1 MGYWQSYTGVR
12 MNEVFADTA
21 GWASFFREQER
32 HHARAVA
39 LMTQWQEENRQVV
52 TTNYVLGELIAL
64 CERLRVPRSRG
75 VSYIHSIRAETWI
88 EIVHIDEQLDVRAW
102 ELLENRLDKTWSLVD
117 CASFVVMEQRGLTDA
132 LTTDHHFEQAGFVP
146 LLF

>member
-1 MGYWQSYTGVR
+1 MGYSRNYRGVQ
-12 MNEVFADTA
+12 MNEVFADTS

-39 LMTQWQEENRQVV
+39 LMTQWEKENRHVV

-75 VSYIHSIRAETWI
+75 VSYIHSIRAEMWI
-88 EIVHIDEQLDVRAW
+88 EIVHIDEQLDARAW

-132 LTTDHHFEQAGFVP
+132 LTTDHHFEQAGFVR

>member
-1 MGYWQSYTGVR
+1 MGYSQNYAGML
-12 MNEVFADTA
+12 MNEVFADTS

-39 LMTQWQEENRQVV
+39 LMTQWREENRHVV

-64 CERLRVPRSRG
+64 CERLRVPRSRS

-88 EIVHIDEQLDVRAW
+88 EIVHIDEQLDSRAW

-117 CASFVVMEQRGLTDA
+117 CASFVVMEQWGLTDA
-132 LTTDHHFEQAGFVP
+132 LTTDHHFEQAGFVR

>member
-1 MGYWQSYTGVR
+1 MGYWQSYGDVR

-64 CERLRVPRSRG
+64 CECLRVPRSRG

-88 EIVHIDEQLDVRAW
+88 EIVHIDEQLDIRAW

-117 CASFVVMEQRGLTDA
+117 CASFVVMEQQGLTDA
-132 LTTDHHFEQAGFVP
+132 LTTAHHFEQAGFVR

>member
-1 MGYWQSYTGVR
+1 
-12 MNEVFADTA
+12 MNEVFADTS
-21 GWASFFREQER
+21 GWASFFRERER

-39 LMTQWQEENRQVV
+39 LMTQWQAENRHVV
-52 TTNYVLGELIAL
+52 TTNYVLSELIAL
-64 CERLRVPRSRG
+64 CERLRVPRSMG
-75 VSYIHSIRAETWI
+75 ISYIQSIRAETWI

-132 LTTDHHFEQAGFVP
+132 LTTDHHFEQAGFVR

>member
-1 MGYWQSYTGVR
+1 MGYWQNYGGMQ
-12 MNEVFADTA
+12 MNEVFADTS

-32 HHARAVA
+32 HHVKAVA
-39 LMTQWQEENRQVV
+39 LMTQWQEENRHVV

-88 EIVHIDEQLDVRAW
+88 EVVHIDEQLDVRAW

-132 LTTDHHFEQAGFVP
+132 LTTDHHFDQAGFVR
-146 LLF
+146 LLS

>member
-1 MGYWQSYTGVR
+1 MDYWQSYRGVQ
-12 MNEVFADTA
+12 MNEVFADTS

-64 CERLRVPRSRG
+64 CERLRVPRSRC

-88 EIVHIDEQLDVRAW
+88 EIVHVDEQLDVRAW

-117 CASFVVMEQRGLTDA
+117 CASFVVMEQRGLMDA
-132 LTTDHHFEQAGFVP
+132 LTTDHHFEQAGFIR

>member
-1 MGYWQSYTGVR
+1 
-12 MNEVFADTA
+12 MNEVFADTS

-32 HHARAVA
+32 HHVKAVT
-39 LMTQWQEENRQVV
+39 LMTQWAAENRRIV

-64 CERLRVPRSRG
+64 CVRLRVPRSRSI
-75 VSYIHSIRAETWI
+75 SYIQSIRAETWI
-88 EIVHIDEQLDVRAW
+88 EIVHIDERLDARAW

-132 LTTDHHFEQAGFVP
+132 LTTDHLFEQAGFVRF
-146 LLF
+146 LS

>member
-1 MGYWQSYTGVR
+1 MGYSQSYAGIP
-12 MNEVFADTA
+12 MNEVFADTS

-39 LMTQWQEENRQVV
+39 LMTQWQEENRHVV

-75 VSYIHSIRAETWI
+75 VSYIQSIRAETWI

-132 LTTDHHFEQAGFVP
+132 LTTDHHFEQAGFVR
-146 LLF
+146 LL

>member
-1 MGYWQSYTGVR
+1 MGYSQNYAGIP
-12 MNEVFADTA
+12 MNEVFADTS

-32 HHARAVA
+32 HHAKAVA
-39 LMTQWQEENRQVV
+39 LMTQWQEENRHVV

-64 CERLRVPRSRG
+64 CERLRVPRSRS

-132 LTTDHHFEQAGFVP
+132 LTTDHHFEQAGFVR
-146 LLF
+146 LLL

>member
-1 MGYWQSYTGVR
+1 MR
-12 MNEVFADTA
+12 MNEVFADTS

-39 LMTQWQEENRQVV
+39 LMTQWQEENRHVV

-64 CERLRVPRSRG
+64 CERLRVSRSRS
-75 VSYIHSIRAETWI
+75 VSYIHSIRAERWI
-88 EIVHIDEQLDVRAW
+88 EVVHIDEQLDVRAW

-132 LTTDHHFEQAGFVP
+132 LTTDHHFEQAGFAR

>member
-1 MGYWQSYTGVR
+1 MG
-12 MNEVFADTA
+12 
-21 GWASFFREQER
+21 
-32 HHARAVA
+32 A
-39 LMTQWQEENRQVV
+39 LT
-52 TTNYVLGELIAL
+52 AL
-64 CERLRVPRSRG
+64 CERLRVPRSKS

-132 LTTDHHFEQAGFVP
+132 LTTDHHFEQAGFVR

>member
-1 MGYWQSYTGVR
+1 MGYWQSYGGVR
-12 MNEVFADTA
+12 MNEVFADTS
-21 GWASFFREQER
+21 GWASFFRERER

-39 LMTQWQEENRQVV
+39 LMTQWQEENRHVV

-64 CERLRVPRSRG
+64 CERLRVPRSMG
-75 VSYIHSIRAETWI
+75 ISYIQSIRAETWI
-88 EIVHIDEQLDVRAW
+88 EIVHIDKQLDVRAW

-132 LTTDHHFEQAGFVP
+132 LTTDHHFEQAGFVR